1 MLLNWLESKQ
11 RFSQPGSFRQRWRS
25 FLKVQNN
32 DSPMV
37 RPDGSRLLETE
48 LEVIDAET
56 ISPQKYIRQISHID
70 ETSLGKEETRR
81 EST

>member
-1 MLLNWLESKQ
+1 
-11 RFSQPGSFRQRWRS
+11 
-25 FLKVQNN
+25 
-32 DSPMV
+32 MV